1 MELRRVRGWSYA
13 MWTAARQSAGQAVRH
28 DRLTLIEE
36 EAGEAAER
44 GLQ

>member
-1 MELRRVRGWSYA
+1 
-13 MWTAARQSAGQAVRH
+13 MWMVVRQSAGETAWH

-44 GLQ
+44 GLQWEF